1 MISIAGGNGNG
12 FKLGAA
18 ILTVALAI
26 DRRDGNAD
34 RIIRTEPQMMDFR
47 DLFQWDRFITPTIV
61 KTFYWLLVMLLVLFG
76 LSGVF
81 SGLTTM
87 AVSPFGGFLI
97 VLTSIFSVIVGVV
110 FSRMLAEFCLMIF
123 QISEHLDA
131 IRNRGA
137 RD

>member
-1 MISIAGGNGNG
+1 LPLPAI
-12 FKLGAA
+12 GAMEMPN
-18 ILTVALAI
+18 ALSA
-26 DRRDGNAD
+26 R
-34 RIIRTEPQMMDFR
+34 EPQMMDFR

-61 KTFYWLLVMLLVLFG
+61 KTFHWLLVMLLVLFG

-81 SGLTTM
+81 FGLTTM

-97 VLTSIFSVIVGVV
+97 VLTSIFGVIVGVV

-123 QISEHLDA
+123 RISEHLDA
-131 IRNRGA
+131 IRNQGA